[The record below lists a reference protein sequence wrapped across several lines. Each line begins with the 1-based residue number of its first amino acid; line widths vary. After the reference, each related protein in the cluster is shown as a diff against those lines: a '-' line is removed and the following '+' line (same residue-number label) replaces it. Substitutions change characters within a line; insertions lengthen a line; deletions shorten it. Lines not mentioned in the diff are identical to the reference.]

1 MYRIAH
7 ISDVH
12 LGPLPKVKLHQL
24 ANKRITGYL
33 NWKLN
38 RKSVLAGDYL
48 GGIIGDIQSKPI
60 DHILVTGDLM
70 NLSLPEEFDMAHSF
84 LKLLGEPENVTA
96 NCGNHDAYLPGSLQK
111 SIRKWAPYLSS
122 DDKIISTAND
132 YPILRKRDDI
142 AIIACNSA
150 EATLPFFATG
160 YFRKKQAERLAQI
173 LDQTKDMYRI
183 VMIHHPPIADATPWY
198 KRLIGQE
205 EFRDVIK
212 THGAELILHGHTHL
226 DTKNHIEGPL
236 GDVPVIC
243 VPAAGNAPGGHKPA
257 GQYNLFSITREK
269 TGWETGFEE
278 YGFTNEKDGV
288 GLISSQRFS
297 APFAQSGR

>member
-1 MYRIAH
+1 
-7 ISDVH
+7 
-12 LGPLPKVKLHQL
+12 
-24 ANKRITGYL
+24 
-33 NWKLN
+33 
-38 RKSVLAGDYL
+38 
-48 GGIIGDIQSKPI
+48 
-60 DHILVTGDLM
+60 
-70 NLSLPEEFDMAHSF
+70 MAHSF

-96 NCGNHDAYLPGSLQK
+96 NCGNHDSYLPGSLQK